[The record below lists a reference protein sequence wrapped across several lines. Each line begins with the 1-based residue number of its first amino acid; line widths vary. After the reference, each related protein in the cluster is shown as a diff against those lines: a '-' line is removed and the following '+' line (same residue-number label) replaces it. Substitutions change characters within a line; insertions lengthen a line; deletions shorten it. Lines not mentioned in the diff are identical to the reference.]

1 MLYHDS
7 RLHMK
12 LQGDKLQIDL
22 TGIKGFVTCCSAAVI
37 LPVFLQGCLIIEI
50 SYLTV

>member
-22 TGIKGFVTCCSAAVI
+22 TVIKDFVTCCSAAVI
-37 LPVFLQGCLIIEI
+37 LVFLQGCLIIEI